1 MTYGETATS
10 SSPAEERAYRKVT
23 WRLLPF
29 LMTCYLVAYLDR
41 VNIGFAKLQMLNDLH
56 FSETV
61 YGLGAGMFFIGY
73 FFFEVPSNVILHKV
87 GARLWIG
94 RIMISW
100 GIVSG
105 AFMFVSTPMMFYALR
120 FLLGIAEAGFFPG
133 IILYLTY
140 WYPGHRRAHMIA
152 LFMAAIPLSGIV
164 GGPLSGW
171 IMKAFAGVHNLTGWQ
186 WLFVLEAIPAL
197 AIGVITMI
205 YLDNGVR
212 SAKWLNEDEKRILEA
227 NLAHDQRS
235 LPVHPSWSALASD
248 RRLWRMCLIY
258 FASVVG
264 NYGLTFWLPSL
275 IAAAGV
281 TDVLQIGL
289 WTAVPYSAAI
299 IFMLILGRSA
309 DRRRERRWHTAVPML
324 MGAVGL
330 TGSAL
335 VGAHVIPAMVFLT
348 IAACGLMTCAPLFWS
363 LPTAILQGTAAA
375 AGIAAINSIG
385 NLGGFVSPYVV
396 GGLKDLTH
404 STALGMYML
413 SAVLV
418 LGAALII
425 SLPAKMVNR

>member
-1 MTYGETATS
+1 
-10 SSPAEERAYRKVT
+10 
-23 WRLLPF
+23 
-29 LMTCYLVAYLDR
+29 
-41 VNIGFAKLQMLNDLH
+41 
-56 FSETV
+56 
-61 YGLGAGMFFIGY
+61 
-73 FFFEVPSNVILHKV
+73 
-87 GARLWIG
+87 
-94 RIMISW
+94 
-100 GIVSG
+100 
-105 AFMFVSTPMMFYALR
+105 LR

-140 WYPGHRRAHMIA
+140 WYPSHRRARMIA

-171 IMKAFAGVHNLTGWQ
+171 IMKAFAGFHNLTGWQ

-227 NLAHDQRS
+227 NLARDQRVT
-235 LPVHPSWSALASD
+235 PVHPSFSALASD

-281 TDVLQIGL
+281 TDVLRIGL
-289 WTAVPYSAAI
+289 WTAVPYSVAI

-324 MGAVGL
+324 MGAIGL

-335 VGAHVIPAMVFLT
+335 VGAHTIPAMVFLT

-404 STALGMYML
+404 STALGMYVL

-418 LGAALII
+418 LGSALII